1 MPSIDNCRECN
12 RNKGEQ
18 FPYKE
23 KYNDGRYQQPIH
35 VDRLQKRRT
44 PIHDQLGKKE
54 LILKSNW
61 RQKLKLESPMNL
73 IFVTTGVQ
81 EG

>member
-1 MPSIDNCRECN
+1 MLIYRRRQEKEE
-12 RNKGEQ
+12 RRQ

-35 VDRLQKRRT
+35 VDRLQKRCT

-54 LILKSNW
+54 FILKSNW